1 MNNTLTIQEEVDT
14 CLEEIALNEEG
25 YFDPDNDE
33 ETSSITVMNNFIGL
47 IVFIN
52 CIPRKTESTSFRF
65 SSTLVGAL
73 LLT

>member
-33 ETSSITVMNNFIGL
+33 ETKQYYFDEQ
-47 IVFIN
+47 FYWIN
-52 CIPRKTESTSFRF
+52 RLYQLYSQKN
-65 SSTLVGAL
+65 
-73 LLT
+73 